1 MTTVLV
7 IGFDPR
13 AIPGYDPTPVL
24 AGLERGRA
32 RFRELAMD
40 AHECLVDPAV
50 GAVAAVTAALTARR
64 YDCVVVGGGL
74 RTSPE
79 HLGLFEEVVDLVRVH
94 APTAGIAF
102 STAPDD
108 CADAVRRR
116 VP

>member
-13 AIPGYDPTPVL
+13 TIPGYDPTPVL

-32 RFRELAMD
+32 RFHELGLD
-40 AHECLVDPAV
+40 AHECLVDPAD
-50 GAVAAVTAALTARR
+50 GAVEAITAALTARR

-74 RTSPE
+74 RSSPE
-79 HLGLFEEVVDLVRVH
+79 HLRLFEEVVNLVRVH
-94 APTAGIAF
+94 APAAEIAF
-102 STAPDD
+102 NTAPDD

-116 VP
+116 IP